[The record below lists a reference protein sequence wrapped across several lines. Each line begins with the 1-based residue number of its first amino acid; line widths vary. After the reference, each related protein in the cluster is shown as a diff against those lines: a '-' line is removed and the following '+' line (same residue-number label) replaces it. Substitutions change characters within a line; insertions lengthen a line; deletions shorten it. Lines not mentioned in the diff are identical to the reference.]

1 MHPKQK
7 EILQEEGKYK
17 RNDERRKENK
27 KGARKEETKESYSD
41 ASVSCCHEFENNYI
55 LYRCD

>member
-41 ASVSCCHEFENNYI
+41 ASVSCCHEF
-55 LYRCD
+55 